1 MTESGGLFTSRAV
14 TCIFNAFLSYTA
26 IMLNILTFL
35 ALRKTFSLPK
45 PLKTLLLS
53 LAVSD
58 LGIGLVVQPL
68 HISRLAMELQADTDS
83 NSYHNICSA
92 IHKTGVVF
100 FYASFLGVSAL
111 TVDRFLAIRLHL
123 RYNELVTHRR
133 VVALAI
139 LIWLFSA
146 FTSMAS
152 VWIPKTVRVV
162 FAVAIVAL
170 CSIGTVYFYCK
181 IWLVARRHKTQ
192 IQTLQAAHGISQ
204 RDRTSD
210 SHFLNSSLKAARVSF
225 LVNLIFVACYLPNT
239 LAIATAAKGS
249 NEQSRRVV
257 EHLSLYTLTLLFLN
271 SSLNPLIY
279 CWKMRH
285 IRYAIK
291 SILQE
296 ILKLFNNNN

>member
-1 MTESGGLFTSRAV
+1 M
-14 TCIFNAFLSYTA
+14 
-26 IMLNILTFL
+26 
-35 ALRKTFSLPK
+35 
-45 PLKTLLLS
+45 
-53 LAVSD
+53 
-58 LGIGLVVQPL
+58 
-68 HISRLAMELQADTDS
+68 
-83 NSYHNICSA
+83 
-92 IHKTGVVF
+92 
-100 FYASFLGVSAL
+100 
-111 TVDRFLAIRLHL
+111 
-123 RYNELVTHRR
+123 THRR

-146 FTSMAS
+146 FTSIAS

-204 RDRTSD
+204 RGRTCD
-210 SHFLNSSLKAARVSF
+210 SHFLNSTLKAARVSF
-225 LVNLIFVACYLPNT
+225 LVNLIFVACYLPHT
-239 LAIATAAKGS
+239 LWLAIATTAKGS
-249 NEQSRRVV
+249 SEQSGVV
-257 EHLSLYTLTLLFLN
+257 ELYALTLLFLN

-291 SILQE
+291 SILRE
-296 ILKLFNNNN
+296 ILKFLNNNN

>member
-170 CSIGTVYFYCK
+170 CSIGTVSLYYK
-181 IWLVARRHKTQ
+181 IWSVARRHKTQ
-192 IQTLQAAHGISQ
+192 IQTLQAAPGISQ
-204 RDRTSD
+204 RGRTSD

-249 NEQSRRVV
+249 NEKSGVV

-291 SILQE
+291 SILRE
-296 ILKLFNNNN
+296 ILKFLNNNN

>member
-1 MTESGGLFTSRAV
+1 MTESGGLFTSRGV

-26 IMLNILTFL
+26 IMLNILTIL
-35 ALRKTFSLPK
+35 ALRKTSSLPK

-68 HISRLAMELQADTDS
+68 HVSRLAMELQADTDS
-83 NSYHNICSA
+83 NSYHNIRSA

-100 FYASFLGVSAL
+100 FYSSFLGVSAL

-123 RYNELVTHRR
+123 RYNELVTHSR
-133 VVALAI
+133 VVALTI

-146 FTSMAS
+146 FTSIAS
-152 VWIPKTVRVV
+152 VWIPKNVRVFFV
-162 FAVAIVAL
+162 VAIVAVS
-170 CSIGTVYFYCK
+170 SIGTVFFYCK
-181 IWLVARRHKTQ
+181 IWLVVRSHKTR
-192 IQTLQAAHGISQ
+192 IQTLQATRGISQ
-204 RDRTSD
+204 RGRT
-210 SHFLNSSLKAARVSF
+210 SHFLNFSLKAAKVSY

-239 LAIATAAKGS
+239 LAIAMAAKG
-249 NEQSRRVV
+249 NKEQSGVL

-279 CWKMRH
+279 CWKMRP

-291 SILQE
+291 SILRE
-296 ILKLFNNNN
+296 ILKFPNNTYNN

>member
-14 TCIFNAFLSYTA
+14 TCIFNAFLSYTS
-26 IMLNILTFL
+26 IMLNILTIL

-83 NSYHNICSA
+83 NSYYNICSA
-92 IHKTGVVF
+92 IHKTGAVF

-170 CSIGTVYFYCK
+170 CSIGTVSLYYK
-181 IWLVARRHKTQ
+181 IWLVARRHKTL
-192 IQTLQAAHGISQ
+192 IHTLQSG
-204 RDRTSD
+204 
-210 SHFLNSSLKAARVSF
+210 
-225 LVNLIFVACYLPNT
+225 
-239 LAIATAAKGS
+239 
-249 NEQSRRVV
+249 VV

-291 SILQE
+291 SILREIFE
-296 ILKLFNNNN
+296 ILK

>member
-26 IMLNILTFL
+26 IMLNILTIL

-146 FTSMAS
+146 FTSMSS
-152 VWIPKTVRVV
+152 VWMDKDQPK
-162 FAVAIVAL
+162 F
-170 CSIGTVYFYCK
+170 
-181 IWLVARRHKTQ
+181 
-192 IQTLQAAHGISQ
+192 
-204 RDRTSD
+204 
-210 SHFLNSSLKAARVSF
+210 SH
-225 LVNLIFVACYLPNT
+225 
-239 LAIATAAKGS
+239 
-249 NEQSRRVV
+249 E
-257 EHLSLYTLTLLFLN
+257 
-271 SSLNPLIY
+271 
-279 CWKMRH
+279 
-285 IRYAIK
+285 
-291 SILQE
+291 
-296 ILKLFNNNN
+296 